1 MDTNTS
7 DTSRG
12 HVEVLPTG
20 EGDGCQHHHAVNPA
34 TAISGGGNKKFFE
47 AQLVSE
53 LNQDWGMA
61 EYKVTRKIAQ

>member
-1 MDTNTS
+1 M
-7 DTSRG
+7 
-12 HVEVLPTG
+12 LYA
-20 EGDGCQHHHAVNPA
+20 QLYAVNPA
-34 TAISGGGNKKFFE
+34 TAISGGGNKKFVE